1 MLPTKKFIKLLLYIL
16 PVLLGVWGFHFL
28 ENEPFLDSVF
38 NSILMYILCYTEHP
52 ANIFIELARWLAPAM
67 TASWVL
73 IVFNTLREKLIHFLM
88 FYTGKSIAVYGP
100 SEEKETLLQEI
111 KSGGID
117 GKKHF
122 IRANKYILLDDE
134 NKNFEF
140 YNLNQKKMINCSVFM
155 KCESIPSEAINESN
169 LHLFCSEE
177 TSARLFWKEH
187 FLYPLSLQNNHQMEI
202 VFLGFDKLGEELLL
216 FGLQNNIFSP
226 TQNISYHIFG
236 DGTRFQATHT
246 ELNSISDPIC
256 FYSEPWYG
264 HLELLEK
271 AEMVIILTQEKQTQ
285 LLRNLLFATTRRHF
299 HVFAANT
306 SVIRLLAENERLHIF
321 DWKNESQ
328 KLEYILNDT
337 LFEHAKQIN
346 LRYAHLY
353 KQVPENKVSMEKEWQ
368 ILDTFTRYSNVSA
381 ADYHEVRQ
389 KMLAFDGQS
398 DSDILI
404 PNILETHAELEHIRW
419 CRYHYLNNWK
429 YGIPLGAKN
438 KDKTLRIHRDLVPYC
453 KLTDDEKEKD
463 RENIRILHSI

>member
-1 MLPTKKFIKLLLYIL
+1 MKKLFKLLLYIL
-16 PVLLGVWGFHFL
+16 PILLGVWGFHFL
-28 ENEPFLDSVF
+28 EGEPFLDSVF

-52 ANIFIELARWLAPAM
+52 ANIFIEVARWLAPAM

-73 IVFNTLREKLIHFLM
+73 IVFHTLREQLIHFLM
-88 FYTGKSIAVYGP
+88 FCTGKSIAVYGP
-100 SEEKETLLQEI
+100 AEDKETLLQKI
-111 KSGGID
+111 KHGGID
-117 GKKHF
+117 GKNHF
-122 IRANKYILLDDE
+122 VRANKYILLDDE

-140 YNLNQKKMINCSVFM
+140 YNLNQKKILDSSVFM
-155 KCESIPSEAINESN
+155 RCESIPSEAINESN

-187 FLYPLSLQNNHQMEI
+187 FLYPLSLQNNHQLEI

-226 TQNISYHIFG
+226 TQKISYHIFG

-246 ELNSISDPIC
+246 ELSSISDPIC
-256 FYSEPWYG
+256 FYGEPWYL
-264 HLELLEK
+264 HLDLLEK
-271 AEMVIILTQEKQTQ
+271 AEMVIVLTQEKQTE
-285 LLRNLLFATTRRHF
+285 LLRSLLSATTRKCF

-306 SVIRLLAENERLHIF
+306 SVIRLLAENERLLVF

-328 KLEYILNDT
+328 KLKYILNDT

-368 ILDTFTRYSNVSA
+368 LLDTFTRYSNVNS

-389 KMLAFDGQS
+389 KMLEFDGQS
-398 DSDILI
+398 DSDVLI
-404 PNILETHAELEHIRW
+404 PDILEIHAELEHIRW

-429 YGIPLGAKN
+429 YGIPVNGKN
-438 KDKTLRIHRDLVPYC
+438 KDKSLRIHKDLIPYSE
-453 KLTDDEKEKD
+453 LTDDEKEKD
-463 RENIRILHSI
+463 RENIRILHSM

>member
-1 MLPTKKFIKLLLYIL
+1 MKRYFKLLLYIL
-16 PVLLGVWGFHFL
+16 PLLLGIWGFYFL
-28 ENEPFLDSVF
+28 EREPFLDSVF
-38 NSILMYILCYTEHP
+38 NSILMYIFCYTNHP

-73 IVFNTLREKLIHFLM
+73 IVFNTLRERLIHFLM
-88 FYTGKSIAVYGP
+88 FCTGKSIAVYGP
-100 SEEKETLLQEI
+100 AEEKEALLQEI
-111 KSGGID
+111 KSGAID
-117 GKKHF
+117 GKEHF
-122 IRANKYILLDDE
+122 VQANKYILLDDE
-134 NKNFEF
+134 DINFEF
-140 YNLNQKKMINCSVFM
+140 FNLNQNKMQHSSIFM
-155 KCESIPSEAINESN
+155 KCKSIPSEAVKESN

-216 FGLQNNIFSP
+216 FGLQNNIFSSD
-226 TQNISYHIFG
+226 QNISYHIFG

-246 ELNSISDPIC
+246 ELASISDPIC
-256 FYSEPWYG
+256 FYSEPWYL
-264 HLELLEK
+264 HLDLLEK
-271 AEMVIILTQEKQTQ
+271 AEMVVILTQERQTE
-285 LLRNLLFATTRRHF
+285 LLRHLLFATTRQHF

-306 SVIRLLAENERLHIF
+306 SIIRLLAENERLNVF

-328 KLEYILNDT
+328 KLEHILNDT

-353 KQVPENKVSMEKEWQ
+353 NQVPETKAAMEKEWK
-368 ILDTFTRYSNVSA
+368 ILDTFTRYSNVSS

-389 KMLAFDGQS
+389 KMLAFDGRS

-404 PNILETHAELEHIRW
+404 PDILDTYAELEHIRW

-429 YGIPLGAKN
+429 HGIPANGKN
-438 KDKTLRIHRDLVPYC
+438 KDKSLRIHKDLIPYC
-453 KLTDDEKEKD
+453 ELTDEEKEKD
-463 RENIRILHSI
+463 RENIRILHSM

>member
-1 MLPTKKFIKLLLYIL
+1 MKKFFKLLLYIL
-16 PVLLGVWGFHFL
+16 PLLLGILGFHYL
-28 ENEPFLDSVF
+28 EREPFLDSVF

-52 ANIFIELARWLAPAM
+52 ANIFIEVARWLAPAM

-73 IVFNTLREKLIHFLM
+73 IIFHTLREQLMHFLM
-88 FYTGKSIAVYGP
+88 FCTGKSIAVYGP
-100 SEEKETLLQEI
+100 AEEKETLLQEI
-111 KSGGID
+111 KNSGID

-122 IRANKYILLDDE
+122 VRANKYILLDDE
-134 NKNFEF
+134 SKNFEF
-140 YNLNQKKMINCSVFM
+140 YNLNQKKMLDSSVFM
-155 KCESIPSEAINESN
+155 RCESIPSEAINESN

-187 FLYPLSLQNNHQMEI
+187 FLYPLSRQKNHQLEI

-246 ELNSISDPIC
+246 ELASISDPIY
-256 FYSEPWYG
+256 FYSEPWYL
-264 HLELLEK
+264 HLDLLEK
-271 AEMVIILTQEKQTQ
+271 AEMVIILTQEKQTE
-285 LLRNLLFATTRRHF
+285 LLRSLLFATTVKDF

-306 SVIRLLAENERLHIF
+306 SVIRLLAEYERLHVF

-381 ADYHEVRQ
+381 ADYQVVRQ
-389 KMLAFDGQS
+389 KMLAYDGQA
-398 DSDILI
+398 DSDILS
-404 PNILETHAELEHIRW
+404 PDILETHAELEHIRW

-429 YGIPLGAKN
+429 YGIPANGKN
-438 KDKTLRIHRDLVPYC
+438 KDQSLRIHKDLIPYC
-453 KLTDDEKEKD
+453 QLTDNEKEKD